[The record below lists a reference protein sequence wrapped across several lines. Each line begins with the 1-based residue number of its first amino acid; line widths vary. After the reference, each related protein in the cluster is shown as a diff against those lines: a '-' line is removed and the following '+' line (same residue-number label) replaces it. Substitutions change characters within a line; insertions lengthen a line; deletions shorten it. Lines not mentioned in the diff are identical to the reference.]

1 MSRSKTVEEQQA
13 VPPPYRRLRRVG
25 QVTRRGVVLAPALS
39 RPHFGHTKSGLAVHA
54 RTIDHL
60 AAGNPAARFNKW
72 LAVKISRGVGTM
84 WCAYIFAAI
93 ALYGLP
99 RALHPGG
106 AGIVSWI
113 AQTFMQLVLL
123 SVIIVGQNIQSEAA
137 DARQAKTFEDVE
149 AVRDA
154 QALAL
159 DRLDAVSARQE
170 TILTAITTVLPPGTP
185 PRPQGSGETGEK
197 LHRSR

>member
-1 MSRSKTVEEQQA
+1 MSRV
-13 VPPPYRRLRRVG
+13 
-25 QVTRRGVVLAPALS
+25 
-39 RPHFGHTKSGLAVHA
+39 PHFGHTKSGLPVHA

-60 AAGNPAARFNKW
+60 AAGNPATRFNKW

-106 AGIVSWI
+106 EGLVSWI
-113 AQTFMQLVLL
+113 AQTFLQLVLL

-149 AVRDA
+149 AVKDA
-154 QALAL
+154 QVQAL
-159 DRLDAVSARQE
+159 DRLDTRTRGGLADILDAVTAQQE

-185 PRPQGSGETGEK
+185 PRSRESGETGEK
-197 LHRSR
+197 LHRST